1 MAEKSNSRQHQILE
15 LLLENKN
22 GLSIDELARRL
33 DISRAAVQQHFVAL
47 ERDGLIKKK
56 QLNKTGGRPVSLY
69 ELTGGGI
76 NYFPKQYA
84 WLTEIILSNS
94 LDETSPER
102 LAETMQKL
110 GYKTADKLQKRLAG
124 KCLDERVAELAQIMN
139 ELGFQ
144 VRTTTDADTGQQ
156 ALQAF
161 NCVYHDLAQK
171 HQEICEFD
179 LALISSLLDKP
190 IKHASC
196 MARGDCSC
204 RFVVEENKKQNEV
217 SHS

>member
-1 MAEKSNSRQHQILE
+1 MVDKSNSRQHQILG

-22 GLSIDELARRL
+22 GLSIDDLAKQL

-47 ERDGLIKKK
+47 ERDGFIKKK

-69 ELTGGGI
+69 ELTDRGI

-84 WLTEIILSNS
+84 WLTELVLKS
-94 LDETSPER
+94 LEDEIGQER
-102 LAETMQKL
+102 LIAFMQKL
-110 GYKTADKLQKRLAG
+110 GHKIAEKLQKRFQG
-124 KCLDERVAELAQIMN
+124 KDLDARVDELALVMN

-144 VRTTTDADTGQQ
+144 VKINKDAGTGSQS
-156 ALQAF
+156 LQAF

-171 HQEICEFD
+171 QQAICEFD
-179 LALISSLLDKP
+179 LALMSSSLDKT
-190 IKHASC
+190 IIHASC

-204 RFVVEENKKQNEV
+204 KFVVGETTKEA
-217 SHS
+217 

>member
-1 MAEKSNSRQHQILE
+1 MTAKSNSRQHQILG

-22 GLSIDELARRL
+22 GLSIDGLARQL
-33 DISRAAVQQHFVAL
+33 DISRAAVQQHFVVL

-69 ELTGGGI
+69 ELTDSGI

-84 WLTEIILSNS
+84 WLTEIILTNL
-94 LDETSPER
+94 LDETSPQC
-102 LAETMQKL
+102 LAASMQNL
-110 GYKTADKLQKRLAG
+110 GNKTAEKLRSRVEG
-124 KCLDERVAELAQIMN
+124 KSSDGRVAELAQIMN

-144 VRTTTDADTGQQ
+144 VNTTTDEETGKPT
-156 ALQAF
+156 LQAF

-171 HQEICEFD
+171 HREICEFD
-179 LALISSLLDKP
+179 LALMSSLLAKP
-190 IKHASC
+190 IKHAHC

-204 RFVVEENKKQNEV
+204 RFVVEGDD
-217 SHS
+217 

>member
-15 LLLENKN
+15 LLLENKL
-22 GLSIDELARRL
+22 GLSIDGLASRL

-69 ELTGGGI
+69 ELTDVGI

-84 WLTEIILSNS
+84 LLSEILLSNV
-94 LDETSPER
+94 LDESNTER
-102 LAETMQKL
+102 FIETMQKL
-110 GYKTADKLQKRLAG
+110 GKKTADKLQNRLAG
-124 KCLDERVAELAQIMN
+124 KSQEDRLAELAKIMN

-144 VRTTTDADTGQQ
+144 VRITTDADTGQPC
-156 ALQAF
+156 LQAF

-204 RFVVEENKKQNEV
+204 RFVVEEKV
-217 SHS
+217 S

>member
-1 MAEKSNSRQHQILE
+1 MAEKSNNRQHQILE

-22 GLSIDELARRL
+22 GLSIDALARQL
-33 DISRAAVQQHFVAL
+33 DISRAAVQQHFVVL

-69 ELTGGGI
+69 ELTDSGV

-84 WLTEIILSNS
+84 WLTEIILDNL
-94 LDETSPER
+94 LDETSPQN
-102 LAETMQKL
+102 LVATMQKL
-110 GYKTADKLQKRLAG
+110 GDKTADKLRSRLEG
-124 KCLDERVAELAQIMN
+124 KSHDGRVAELAQLMN
-139 ELGFQ
+139 ELGYQ
-144 VRTTTDADTGQQ
+144 VRATTDEATGNP

-171 HQEICEFD
+171 HREICTFD
-179 LALISSLLDKP
+179 LALMSSLLDKP

-196 MARGDCSC
+196 MAKGDCSC
-204 RFVVEENKKQNEV
+204 RFVVEEAAVKAQTGA
-217 SHS
+217 

>member
-1 MAEKSNSRQHQILE
+1 MTEKTNSRQHQILE
-15 LLLENKN
+15 LLLENKL
-22 GLSIDELARRL
+22 GLSIDDLASRL

-69 ELTGGGI
+69 ELTDGGI

-84 WLTEIILSNS
+84 WLTELLLTNA
-94 LDETSPER
+94 LDETNSAR
-102 LAETMQKL
+102 LVETLQKL
-110 GYKTADKLQKRLAG
+110 GKKTADKLKNRLAG
-124 KCLDERVAELAQIMN
+124 KSQEARVTELAQIMN

-144 VRTTTDADTGQQ
+144 VKTITDADTGRPCI
-156 ALQAF
+156 QAF

-171 HQEICEFD
+171 HHEICEFD
-179 LALISSLLDKP
+179 LALITSLLDKP

-204 RFVVEENKKQNEV
+204 RFVVEEKNK
-217 SHS
+217 